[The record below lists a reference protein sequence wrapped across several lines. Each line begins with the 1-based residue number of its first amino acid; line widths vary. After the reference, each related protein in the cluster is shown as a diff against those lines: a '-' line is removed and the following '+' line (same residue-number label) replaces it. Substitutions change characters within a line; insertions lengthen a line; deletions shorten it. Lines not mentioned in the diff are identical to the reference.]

1 MGGLNFPSLSA
12 VIVLLR
18 VLSAS
23 SLLLGFGSSALRG
36 VGFCSWSRV
45 FFLGVRRVGVNCVC
59 TGYSF
64 VIGLLQHKV

>member
-23 SLLLGFGSSALRG
+23 LFLGFGSSALRG

-59 TGYSF
+59 TEYSF